1 VSGHGVGAVE
11 RFEAWWTAK
20 QVACFRE
27 AYYDAPELHGTE
39 REKQWGMAFKRK
51 ELAAY
56 LAGAAELDA
65 LSRRVAELEG
75 ALAAMVKCYVGLV
88 ECGDCGNWDAEAE
101 PEVIAARAAL
111 KGQG

>member
-1 VSGHGVGAVE
+1 MHDGFDPGRHYKKEECDSAKFELVSAV
-11 RFEAWWTAK
+11 
-20 QVACFRE
+20 
-27 AYYDAPELHGTE
+27 DS
-39 REKQWGMAFKRK
+39 
-51 ELAAY
+51 
-56 LAGAAELDA
+56 